1 MKTKTFKPILAP
13 NEEANLDEIK
23 YPIMASFKLDGIR
36 AIFKEG
42 QILSR
47 SLKPIVNKQLKEKF
61 EPLRKYSEDHGCIL
75 DGEIYSPILPFQ
87 GISSCVMTQDF
98 EDKKAIKKWGEIQEE
113 FDLTVTREEALESL
127 KFYCFDYVDDGMLLD
142 IYFEAR
148 IELVHEKLK
157 SFSDIYYPV
166 SHVEISNKEDITKYF
181 EGALDNGFE
190 GLILRDPK
198 GKYKFGRGTLKEG
211 IIYKVKPY
219 RTFDAK
225 ITGVVQSTVVDPNAE
240 KTTNELGRSVT
251 SKKKDDRI
259 LIEKASAFWVDYEG
273 KPLKVVLAMTDK
285 EKEAVWAN
293 QGEFIGR
300 TIEYKGMLIGAKDVP
315 RHPVMVRFR
324 EDRDDV

>member
-13 NEEANLDEIK
+13 NDEANLDEIN
-23 YPIMASFKLDGIR
+23 YPIMASYKLDGIR
-36 AIFKEG
+36 CIFKEG

-61 EPLRKYSEDHGCIL
+61 EALRKYSEDHQCIL

-98 EDKKAIKKWGEIQEE
+98 EDKKAIKKWAEIQEE
-113 FDLTVTREEALESL
+113 FGLDVSREQALDSL
-127 KFYCFDYVDDGMLLD
+127 KFYCFDYVDEGMLLD
-142 IYFEAR
+142 IYFDAR
-148 IELVHEKLK
+148 YELVNTKLTDYD
-157 SFSDIYYPV
+157 DILV
-166 SHVEISNKEDITKYF
+166 SVHHDLFQCKEEIEAYF
-181 EGALDNGFE
+181 ESALNNGFE

-219 RTFDAK
+219 RTFDAE

-240 KTTNELGRSVT
+240 KTINELGRSVT

-259 LIEKASAFWVDYEG
+259 LIEKASAFYVDYQG
-273 KPLKVVLAMTDK
+273 KELKVVLAMTDK

-293 QGEFIGR
+293 KDEFIGR

-324 EDRDDV
+324 EDKDV